1 MVGPVP
7 SAAGGKIVIGN
18 YPKTY
23 KIKVCSETGE
33 LGNLNYET
41 KTDIIS
47 VISFYRMQQQYIATP
62 RNRNKTS

>member
-1 MVGPVP
+1 M
-7 SAAGGKIVIGN
+7 IGN
-18 YPKTY
+18 YPKAY

-47 VISFYRMQQQYIATP
+47 VITFYRMQQQ
-62 RNRNKTS
+62 